1 MTLYVLKKIGG
12 LYVTKAGSKN
22 SYTTSFEKARKF
34 STKEEAENNRCIEN
48 ENIVEVD
55 PLLL

>member
-1 MTLYVLKKIGG
+1 MTLYVLKKIDG
-12 LYVTKAGSKN
+12 LYVAKSGSKN
-22 SYTTSFEKARKF
+22 SYTTSFTKARKF

-48 ENIVEVD
+48 ENIVKID